1 MGVTYTDVARV
12 FDTLPDLKEDTELSS
27 AHVVIFIEDA
37 EAVMNAKL
45 RANYEVPVAGAVPL
59 LQAIATDCA
68 IYRILSRRIFTQE
81 RLEDSAWP
89 DRYKECEE
97 LLDDLADGSITLVD
111 SAGAIISSSTTAA
124 RIQSN
129 TSGDH
134 PTFWEGGTFEQN
146 KDPDKIADERNRRI

>member
-1 MGVTYTDVARV
+1 MGVEYTDVARV
-12 FDTLPDLKEDTELSS
+12 FDTLPDLKQDTELSS

-45 RANYEVPVAGAVPL
+45 RANYEVPITGEVPL
-59 LQAIATDCA
+59 LTAIATDCS

-81 RLEDSAWP
+81 RLDESTWP
-89 DRYKECEE
+89 DRYKECEQ

-129 TSGDH
+129 TAAFH
-134 PTFWEGGTFEQN
+134 PTFWEGGDFEQN
-146 KDPDKIADERNRRI
+146 QDSDKITDERNRRI

>member
-1 MGVTYTDVARV
+1 MGVTYTDVGRV
-12 FDTLPDLKEDTELSS
+12 LDTLPDLKQDTELSS

-37 EAVMNAKL
+37 EAEMNAKL
-45 RANYEVPVAGAVPL
+45 RANYEVPVTGEVPL
-59 LQAIATDCA
+59 LKAIATDCS

-81 RLEDSAWP
+81 RLEASTWP
-89 DRYKECEE
+89 DRYKECKE

-129 TSGDH
+129 TGGFH
-134 PTFWEGGTFEQN
+134 PTFWEGGEFEQRR
-146 KDPDKIADERNRRI
+146 DPDKITDERNRRI